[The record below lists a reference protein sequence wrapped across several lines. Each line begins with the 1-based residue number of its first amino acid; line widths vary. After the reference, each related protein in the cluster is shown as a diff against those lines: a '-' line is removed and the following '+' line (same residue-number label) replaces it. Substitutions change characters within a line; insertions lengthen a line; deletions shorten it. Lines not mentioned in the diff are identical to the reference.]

1 MASES
6 CGTQRRCRCSNVA
19 KPSEHPISEAKPVM
33 ILFVWTST
41 DDWIKESIAVLVDL
55 EEGLFILGNSLRI
68 FFVSFT
74 VEKMRLRASM

>member
-6 CGTQRRCRCSNVA
+6 CGTHKRWRCSNVA
-19 KPSEHPISEAKPVM
+19 KPSEQPISEVKPVIM
-33 ILFVWTST
+33 LLVCTST
-41 DDWIKESIAVLVDL
+41 DACMKDSRAVLVDF
-55 EEGLFILGNSLRI
+55 EEGLFILGKLRRI